1 MTTHVPHLFPDK
13 DPKGIMAAKL
23 SLTDLLA
30 LPNSSVKIPRLGFGV
45 YQSTSKQC
53 INSCLTALK
62 AGYRHIDS
70 AQYYGNEKEVGE
82 AVRQSGVSRSEVF
95 ITTKIISA
103 AGSVDKTYDKL
114 VESVDKID
122 GKDGYVDLFLIHTA
136 SGGSKNRK
144 EMYLALEKLLE
155 NGKTKSIGVSNWGI
169 GHIEELKSFAK
180 VYPPHV
186 NQIELH
192 PFSQQ
197 REVVDFCH
205 KNGIIVEA
213 YCPLVRNQKSND
225 PTLNKIAEAHKKTV
239 GHVLIRYCLQKNWV
253 PLPKSDT
260 PSRIVENANVYD
272 FELSKEEM
280 KTLDDLDQGSKGAIV
295 QAVTNTL

>member
-1 MTTHVPHLFPDK
+1 M
-13 DPKGIMAAKL
+13 
-23 SLTDLLA
+23 
-30 LPNSSVKIPRLGFGV
+30 
-45 YQSTSKQC
+45 
-53 INSCLTALK
+53 
-62 AGYRHIDS
+62 
-70 AQYYGNEKEVGE
+70 
-82 AVRQSGVSRSEVF
+82 
-95 ITTKIISA
+95 
-103 AGSVDKTYDKL
+103 DKTYEKL

-186 NQIELH
+186 NQIEVCPSACITRTPLTLSQLH

-197 REVVDFCH
+197 REVVEFCH

-213 YCPLVRNQKSND
+213 YCPLVRNQKAND

-272 FELSKEEM
+272 FELSEEEM